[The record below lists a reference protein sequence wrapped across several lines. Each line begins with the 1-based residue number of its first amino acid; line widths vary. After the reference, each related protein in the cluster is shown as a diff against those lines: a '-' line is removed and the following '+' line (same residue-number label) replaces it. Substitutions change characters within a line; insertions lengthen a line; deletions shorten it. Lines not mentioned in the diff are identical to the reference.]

1 MKVIDGKF
9 GKKNDDLTLLEK
21 LELVVASHVD
31 DDTEGNFVILLD
43 IGGMV
48 NMVSD
53 LDVPNM
59 NFLLDLAKRMIVNG
73 ECIEDDEVFH

>member
-1 MKVIDGKF
+1 MKIIDGKF

-21 LELVVASHVD
+21 LQLVVTSHVD
-31 DDTEGNFVILLD
+31 DDTEGNFVMLLD
-43 IGGMV
+43 IDGVV

-73 ECIEDDEVFH
+73 EGIEDDEVFH

>member
-1 MKVIDGKF
+1 MKIIDGKF

-21 LELVVASHVD
+21 LQLVVASHVD
-31 DDTEGNFVILLD
+31 DDTEGSFVMLLD
-43 IGGMV
+43 IDGVV

-73 ECIEDDEVFH
+73 EGIEDDEVFH